1 MSPFP
6 LHTSKGPGLD
16 HGSPYAEPALPSP
29 SAGAP
34 RLGKHCSPAWA
45 SGLMSLPSL
54 LFSLL
59 ASPEFPWRDTDCSLN
74 PIFPPKQSKSLSSA
88 DAAEPDTRLHCLA
101 KRTCPATDLIPGG
114 SENALPSPV
123 LARVQPSQRRRPE
136 RHPRTQSVKWTVP
149 PLPLCALLPSRTTH
163 GTPATHFF
171 LPQAFNQRFPGSSVV
186 KNPTA
191 NAGDAGDV
199 GLIPG

>member
-6 LHTSKGPGLD
+6 LRTSKGPGLD
-16 HGSPYAEPALPSP
+16 HGSPSAEPALPSP

-88 DAAEPDTRLHCLA
+88 DAAEPDTAEPDTRLHCLA
-101 KRTCPATDLIPGG
+101 KRACPATDLIPGG

-149 PLPLCALLPSRTTH
+149 APPSLCIAVTQDHTWDTSNSLLPST
-163 GTPATHFF
+163 
-171 LPQAFNQRFPGSSVV
+171 S
-186 KNPTA
+186 
-191 NAGDAGDV
+191 
-199 GLIPG
+199 I